1 MAGRGEEMRAAVLS
15 LDGKGHGELKE
26 QYRELTGADVPKRMG
41 LALLRLAVAYEIQ
54 RQHHKA
60 LITRVER
67 QVSRLASKVGS
78 QSGTKVPGRTVK
90 PGGRLVREWRGKTY
104 EVYVAD
110 DGIFME
116 GKRYTSLS
124 AVAQAITGGKW
135 NGPRF
140 FGLRSPQASG

>member
-1 MAGRGEEMRAAVLS
+1 MAGRAEEMQAEVLS
-15 LDGKGHGELKE
+15 LEGKGHGELKE
-26 QYRELTGADVPKRMG
+26 QYKDLTGEDVPKRMG

-60 LITRVER
+60 LSTRVDR

-78 QSGTKVPGRTVK
+78 QNGTKVPGRKVK

-104 EVYVAD
+104 EVYVTD
-110 DGIFME
+110 NGVFME
-116 GKRYTSLS
+116 GKRYSSLS
-124 AVAQAITGGKW
+124 AVAQAITGAKW

-140 FGLRSPQASG
+140 FGLRSPQAGA